1 MATEFMRCVS
11 IRGRLVFSI
20 ATLALCLGS
29 AGTPTAAAQ
38 KTDKVGRRV
47 LQNVKPEYPAVLRAA
62 HLGGTVRLTVT
73 VSASGNVT
81 KIELLGGNPVLAE
94 SAIKAVT
101 RWKFAPAAAPTS
113 EEVQITFNPD
123 TSTTR

>member
-20 ATLALCLGS
+20 ATPALCLGS
-29 AGTPTAAAQ
+29 AGTLTAAAQ

-47 LQNVKPEYPAVLRAA
+47 LQNVKPDYPAVLRAA

-123 TSTTR
+123 ASTTR